1 MRQKKSNFVY
11 YVAASL
17 IVAAM
22 AFVILHEAPIKQE
35 RIEEVIK

>member
-22 AFVILHEAPIKQE
+22 AFVILHEAPVKQE
-35 RIEEVIK
+35 HIEEVIK